1 MRTMDFTTEQ
11 PDCCSVGDYLEIVEH
26 ELPTSYW
33 YMLEHA
39 YGAST
44 NFKNRERLNILENNT
59 TIRKGKIARKQGD
72 NYIIQ
77 LIGSCG
83 ALTMPEDQL
92 FESEEAAE
100 KSRQQIKLNSANVQ
114 NDFISVKPDPF
125 DNWIGR

>member
-1 MRTMDFTTEQ
+1 MMYNKD
-11 PDCCSVGDYLEIVEH
+11 DVIY
-26 ELPTSYW
+26 
-33 YMLEHA
+33 
-39 YGAST
+39 
-44 NFKNRERLNILENNT
+44 ILENNT

-114 NDFISVKPDPF
+114 NDFTSVKPDPF

>member
-1 MRTMDFTTEQ
+1 MMYNKD
-11 PDCCSVGDYLEIVEH
+11 DVIY
-26 ELPTSYW
+26 
-33 YMLEHA
+33 
-39 YGAST
+39 
-44 NFKNRERLNILENNT
+44 ILENNT

-83 ALTMPEDQL
+83 ALTMPE
-92 FESEEAAE
+92 EAAE
-100 KSRQQIKLNSANVQ
+100 KSRQQIKLNSADVQ

>member
-1 MRTMDFTTEQ
+1 MMYNKD
-11 PDCCSVGDYLEIVEH
+11 DVIY
-26 ELPTSYW
+26 
-33 YMLEHA
+33 
-39 YGAST
+39 
-44 NFKNRERLNILENNT
+44 ILENNT

-114 NDFISVKPDPF
+114 KDVRAGKPAPF

>member
-1 MRTMDFTTEQ
+1 MMYNKD
-11 PDCCSVGDYLEIVEH
+11 DVIY
-26 ELPTSYW
+26 
-33 YMLEHA
+33 
-39 YGAST
+39 
-44 NFKNRERLNILENNT
+44 ILENNT
-59 TIRKGKIARKQGD
+59 TIRKGKIARKQGE

-100 KSRQQIKLNSANVQ
+100 KSRQQIKLNSADVQ

-125 DNWIGR
+125 DNWTIGIGFRVVEDIRNRQQDIEKALSEEQYLPKVLFCFFLSLY

>member
-1 MRTMDFTTEQ
+1 MMYNKD
-11 PDCCSVGDYLEIVEH
+11 DVIY
-26 ELPTSYW
+26 
-33 YMLEHA
+33 
-39 YGAST
+39 
-44 NFKNRERLNILENNT
+44 ILENNT

-100 KSRQQIKLNSANVQ
+100 KSRQQIKLNSAEGFHIWKTGSFRQ
-114 NDFISVKPDPF
+114 LD
-125 DNWIGR
+125 WAIGIEFRTLIK

>member
-1 MRTMDFTTEQ
+1 MMYNKD
-11 PDCCSVGDYLEIVEH
+11 DVIY
-26 ELPTSYW
+26 
-33 YMLEHA
+33 
-39 YGAST
+39 
-44 NFKNRERLNILENNT
+44 ILENNT
-59 TIRKGKIARKQGD
+59 TIRKGKIARKQGE

-114 NDFISVKPDPF
+114 NDFISVKQDTF

>member
-1 MRTMDFTTEQ
+1 MMYNKD
-11 PDCCSVGDYLEIVEH
+11 DVIY
-26 ELPTSYW
+26 
-33 YMLEHA
+33 
-39 YGAST
+39 
-44 NFKNRERLNILENNT
+44 ILENNT

-100 KSRQQIKLNSANVQ
+100 KSRQQIKLNSA
-114 NDFISVKPDPF
+114 DSIISALNRRIVCQAAPLSS
-125 DNWIGR
+125 

>member
-44 NFKNRERLNILENNT
+44 NFKNRERLKARSGRT
-59 TIRKGKIARKQGD
+59 TD
-72 NYIIQ
+72 
-77 LIGSCG
+77 S
-83 ALTMPEDQL
+83 T
-92 FESEEAAE
+92 
-100 KSRQQIKLNSANVQ
+100 
-114 NDFISVKPDPF
+114 ISPWNLMK
-125 DNWIGR
+125 RM

>member
-1 MRTMDFTTEQ
+1 MMYNKD
-11 PDCCSVGDYLEIVEH
+11 DVIY
-26 ELPTSYW
+26 
-33 YMLEHA
+33 
-39 YGAST
+39 
-44 NFKNRERLNILENNT
+44 ILENNT

-100 KSRQQIKLNSANVQ
+100 KSQ

>member
-1 MRTMDFTTEQ
+1 MYNKD
-11 PDCCSVGDYLEIVEH
+11 DVIY
-26 ELPTSYW
+26 
-33 YMLEHA
+33 
-39 YGAST
+39 
-44 NFKNRERLNILENNT
+44 ILENNT

-100 KSRQQIKLNSANVQ
+100 KSRQQIKLNSAKTRRCKGMR
-114 NDFISVKPDPF
+114 IYVK
-125 DNWIGR
+125 NGVIIKAMRMRKL

>member
-1 MRTMDFTTEQ
+1 MMYNKD
-11 PDCCSVGDYLEIVEH
+11 DVIY
-26 ELPTSYW
+26 
-33 YMLEHA
+33 
-39 YGAST
+39 
-44 NFKNRERLNILENNT
+44 ILENNT
-59 TIRKGKIARKQGD
+59 TIRKGKIARKQG
-72 NYIIQ
+72 ITISQ

-100 KSRQQIKLNSANVQ
+100 KSRQQIKLNSADVQ

>member
-1 MRTMDFTTEQ
+1 MMYNKD
-11 PDCCSVGDYLEIVEH
+11 DVIY
-26 ELPTSYW
+26 
-33 YMLEHA
+33 
-39 YGAST
+39 
-44 NFKNRERLNILENNT
+44 ILENNT

-114 NDFISVKPDPF
+114 NDFISVNRILSTTGLGDR
-125 DNWIGR
+125 NWFQSC

>member
-1 MRTMDFTTEQ
+1 MMYNKD
-11 PDCCSVGDYLEIVEH
+11 DVIY
-26 ELPTSYW
+26 
-33 YMLEHA
+33 
-39 YGAST
+39 
-44 NFKNRERLNILENNT
+44 ILENNT

-83 ALTMPEDQL
+83 ALTLPEDQL

-100 KSRQQIKLNSANVQ
+100 KSRQQIADVQ

>member
-1 MRTMDFTTEQ
+1 MMYNKD
-11 PDCCSVGDYLEIVEH
+11 DVIY
-26 ELPTSYW
+26 
-33 YMLEHA
+33 
-39 YGAST
+39 
-44 NFKNRERLNILENNT
+44 ILENNT

-100 KSRQQIKLNSANVQ
+100 KIWRYPLLIHLVLLESRIFPESELPVSQV
-114 NDFISVKPDPF
+114 PF
-125 DNWIGR
+125 GLQFL

>member
-1 MRTMDFTTEQ
+1 MYNKD
-11 PDCCSVGDYLEIVEH
+11 DVIY
-26 ELPTSYW
+26 
-33 YMLEHA
+33 
-39 YGAST
+39 
-44 NFKNRERLNILENNT
+44 ILENNT

-100 KSRQQIKLNSANVQ
+100 KSRQQDTNKMTDRFFLPAIFYL
-114 NDFISVKPDPF
+114 
-125 DNWIGR
+125 

>member
-1 MRTMDFTTEQ
+1 MMYNKD
-11 PDCCSVGDYLEIVEH
+11 DVIY
-26 ELPTSYW
+26 
-33 YMLEHA
+33 
-39 YGAST
+39 
-44 NFKNRERLNILENNT
+44 ILENNT

-114 NDFISVKPDPF
+114 NDFISVKPGSFRQLD
-125 DNWIGR
+125 WAIGIGFRVVEDIRNRQQDIEKALSEE